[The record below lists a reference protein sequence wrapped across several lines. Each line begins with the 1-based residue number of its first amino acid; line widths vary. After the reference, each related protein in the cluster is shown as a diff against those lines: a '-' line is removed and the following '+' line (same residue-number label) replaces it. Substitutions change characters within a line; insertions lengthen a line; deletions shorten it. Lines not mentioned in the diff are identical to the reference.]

1 MADTLVYD
9 VLLPAAGV
17 DVESREL
24 TVTINGTAQP
34 VLTPDKFATTTRI
47 SVPQDSTIHLSLV
60 DIDDA
65 GNRSEPSTYDFVALD
80 TLPPATPGAL
90 GVTLV
95 GEEETPEV
103 KYSPT

>member
-1 MADTLVYD
+1 MADILVYD

-24 TVTINGTAQP
+24 TVTIDGTAQP
-34 VLTPDKFATTTRI
+34 AMTPAKGDVSTQIK
-47 SVPQDSTIHLSLV
+47 VPQDSTCHLSLV

-65 GNRSEPSTYDFVALD
+65 GNRSEPSTFDFVATD

-90 GVTLV
+90 GVNLV
-95 GEEETPEV
+95 SEEETPEG
-103 KYSPT
+103 